1 MVFSWYSSLGHPSEL
16 RPRSVDNSRLLP
28 PFGDQLPDGFLA
40 GDGVLEH
47 PQVPIVNA
55 DKAAVAER
63 ERPPKV
69 VLPLSRVGAAP
80 PPFCSGPALLPRR
93 LHFGLQRSGLAR
105 SPIIEA
111 PARRGPAVEGGPEG
125 QMFVPRRGVA
135 ALARED
141 GIARQPKFMRHLA
154 ELLQVLPGDLG
165 NIIARDAAVVPD
177 AGALHGGIAQL
188 ADAAA
193 QALGGEEGGGRIMG
207 RVVRP
212 LLVVMVAVGIIVSV
226 IADARFPTQLHAAE
240 QPLARRGQSALP
252 LDNNRH

>member
-16 RPRSVDNSRLLP
+16 RPRSADHSRLFP
-28 PFGDQLPDGFLA
+28 PFGYQLPDGFLA
-40 GDGVLEH
+40 GDGILEH
-47 PQVPIVNA
+47 VQVPIVNA

-69 VLPLSRVGAAP
+69 VLPLGRVGATP
-80 PPFCSGPALLPRR
+80 PPFRRGPALLPRR

-105 SPIIEA
+105 TPVIEA

-125 QMFVPRRGVA
+125 QVLVPRRVVA
-135 ALARED
+135 ALVRED

-154 ELLQVLPGDLG
+154 ELLQILLGDIG
-165 NIIARDAAVVPD
+165 NIIARDVAVFPD
-177 AGALHGGIAQL
+177 AGALHGGVAQL

-212 LLVVMVAVGIIVSV
+212 LLVVVVAVGIDWKGVV
-226 IADARFPTQLHAAE
+226 
-240 QPLARRGQSALP
+240 
-252 LDNNRH
+252 

>member
-1 MVFSWYSSLGHPSEL
+1 MVFSSYSSRGQPSEL
-16 RPRSVDNSRLLP
+16 RPRSADHSRLFP
-28 PFGDQLPDGFLA
+28 PFGDQLSDRFLA

-69 VLPLSRVGAAP
+69 VLPLSRVGATP
-80 PPFCSGPALLPRR
+80 PPFRRRPARLPRR

-105 SPIIEA
+105 TPIVEA

-125 QMFVPRRGVA
+125 QVLVPRRVVA
-135 ALARED
+135 ALVRED
-141 GIARQPKFMRHLA
+141 GIARQSKFMRHLA
-154 ELLQVLPGDLG
+154 QPLQVLSGDLG

-177 AGALHGGIAQL
+177 AGTLHRGVAQL

-193 QALGGEEGGGRIMG
+193 QALGRNE
-207 RVVRP
+207 
-212 LLVVMVAVGIIVSV
+212 
-226 IADARFPTQLHAAE
+226 
-240 QPLARRGQSALP
+240 
-252 LDNNRH
+252 